1 MIKFFHLRLA
11 MNNLRS
17 NKSLYVPYLL
27 ASTLIVMLFYSL
39 RSVMFMVGESG
50 MKGGSTLG
58 ILLELSAQICLFVSV
73 VIVFYLNSFVMKRRK
88 KEFGLFA
95 ILGMEKRHIAKTVTW
110 EVIVSAAISIVL
122 GMVSGAL
129 FSQLMFLLLSK
140 IMHLP
145 VKLTFTIPTGAIG
158 LTALVFGL
166 VFCLILIY
174 DIISIGRTKAISLL
188 KSPKEGEKEPK
199 SNWLIAL
206 VGALALG
213 SGYYLA
219 LIVEKP
225 SDALAAFFPAVLLVI
240 IGTYGLFLAGSIVFL
255 KLLRSNTGFYYK
267 PKNFVSVSGMIYRM
281 KQNAT
286 GLANI
291 CILSTSVLVTLSST
305 ICLFIGQEDILNN
318 TYPRQV
324 QNTCIWTGE
333 DSLDTL
339 QEAAYRQADNY
350 GVTIENPA
358 KFTEFSYPAMQKDG
372 TFTQES
378 FYSVDSNDMV
388 MILLDEYNA
397 ITGGSYTLGDN
408 EVLAFIP
415 EEIQLQDTL
424 ELDYGS
430 YVIRERIALPEFLS
444 VKNMGDAVVAVLP
457 EFSHMEHIYQQVE
470 ANQTGDY
477 ERKMYAS
484 FLYDVVDDKDT
495 ATWDTYYGTMRD
507 ELNETVDR
515 LATVNSVYTARIAFY
530 QVYGSL
536 FFVGLF
542 FVALFT
548 IATVLIIYYKQV
560 TEGFDDRERFKIM
573 QNVGMS
579 DKEVRSTI
587 SKQVMMVFFLPLLV
601 AILHIVVAF
610 PVLCKLLAMFQMTN
624 QVLLMTCTACVVAAF
639 AVLYFV
645 VYRMTSQVYYRLVQV
660 K

>member
-50 MKGGSTLG
+50 MKGGGTLG
-58 ILLELSAQICLFVSV
+58 ALLELSAQICLFVSV

-88 KEFGLFA
+88 KEFGLFG

-140 IMHLP
+140 IMQLP
-145 VKLTFTIPTGAIG
+145 VKLTFTIPTDAIG

-166 VFCLILIY
+166 VFCLILVY

-206 VGALALG
+206 IGAIALG
-213 SGYYLA
+213 GGYYLA

-225 SDALAAFFPAVLLVI
+225 SDAVGAFFPAVLLVI

-305 ICLFIGQEDILNN
+305 ICLFVGQEDILNN

-324 QNTCIWTGE
+324 QNTCIWTAP

-339 QEAAYRQADNY
+339 KEAAYRQAEQY

-358 KFTEFSYPAMQKDG
+358 AFIDFSYPVKLQDG
-372 TFTQES
+372 KFAQFDIYNNETT
-378 FYSVDSNDMV
+378 DMV
-388 MILLDEYNA
+388 LMALEQYNA
-397 ITGGSYTLGDN
+397 ITGSDYTLADN
-408 EVLAFIP
+408 EALVYTTVALP
-415 EEIQLQDTL
+415 EQDILTL
-424 ELDYGS
+424 EYGT
-430 YVIRERIALPEFLS
+430 YHVKAPIDMPEFLS
-444 VKNMGDAVVAVLP
+444 VKNFGEGVVAILP
-457 EFSHMEHIYQQVE
+457 DVSHVQRMQQQVA
-470 ANQTGDY
+470 ANQKGDY
-477 ERKMYAS
+477 ERYSYVS
-484 FLYDVVDDKDT
+484 FLYDVADDKDT
-495 ATWDTYYGTMRD
+495 ATWDVYYGTMRG
-507 ELNETVDR
+507 ELNKTVDR
-515 LATVNSVYTARIAFY
+515 LATVNSVYTARMDFY

-579 DKEVRSTI
+579 DKEVRATI
-587 SKQVMMVFFLPLLV
+587 SKQVMMVFFLPLMV
-601 AILHIVVAF
+601 AILHILVAF

-645 VYRMTSQVYYRLVQV
+645 VYRMTSQVYYRIVQV
-660 K
+660 